1 MSSQHKSVL
10 CQYRY
15 DPLDRLVNQA
25 RPDVP
30 VYQRFYC
37 KSRLATEIQGA
48 VHHSIIQHGDLL
60 LAQQRRESEDISATL
75 LATDVQRSVLHT
87 LGKNHQQQSIAY
99 SPYGHRHV
107 ENGLTSLLGFNG
119 ERPDPVTGHYLLGN
133 GYRAFNPVLMRF
145 NSPDSWSPFGE
156 GGLNSYAYCLGNPT
170 TSRDP
175 TGHVAF
181 IQKPASS
188 FSQPRTVRLKD
199 SFGSFSPPLTIRPG
213 ISTTRAAKA
222 FSKLTELDYGG
233 SDQIVQNIA
242 YLEELTTARI
252 ASNNS
257 KLNLQKLSIDTIQS
271 KSIPTNALPPK
282 LQEISRNITPHN
294 ERHVLLEYIETGK
307 HAHYDGDSGPF
318 SHAKLLR
325 AKSGEY
331 HPSTPLNLR
340 PTLAA
345 AKEYWDHILAVRN
358 PKKASFEAKALAIR
372 DIHFLLP

>member
-1 MSSQHKSVL
+1 MFSQRQSLL

-25 RPDVP
+25 RADAP

-60 LAQQRRESEDISATL
+60 LAQQQRNGDDISAIL
-75 LATDVQRSVLHT
+75 LATDLQRSVLHT
-87 LGKNHQQQSIAY
+87 LEKIHQQQSIAY
-99 SPYGHRHV
+99 SPYGHRRA

-119 ERPDPVTGHYLLGN
+119 ERPDPVTEHYLLGN

-170 TSRDP
+170 TSSDP

-181 IQKPASS
+181 ITKPASS
-188 FSQPRTVRLKD
+188 FSQPRTVILQD
-199 SFGSFSPPLTIRPG
+199 SFGNFSPLTIRPG
-213 ISTTRAAKA
+213 ISNTRAAKA
-222 FSKLTELDYGG
+222 LSIFTELDYGG
-233 SDQIVQNIA
+233 SIQIAQHNA

-252 ASNNS
+252 AFNNS
-257 KLNLQKLSIDTIQS
+257 KLKLQALSIETIQS
-271 KSIPTNALPPK
+271 KSIPTNFLPPK
-282 LQEISRNITPHN
+282 LQEISRKITPHN

-307 HAHYDGDSGPF
+307 YGHYDDDFGPF
-318 SHAKLLR
+318 SHTNLLR
-325 AKSGEY
+325 AKNGEY
-331 HPSTPLNLR
+331 HPSTPLHLR
-340 PTLAA
+340 PTPDA
-345 AKEYWDHILAVRN
+345 AKAYWDHINAVRN
-358 PKKASFEAKALAIR
+358 PKKASFEAKARAIR
-372 DIHFLLP
+372 DIHFVLP